1 MYLDVFEVQINSDA
15 LNKDEQQLVATI
27 LYECQ
32 CALFLVDITSHE
44 SFEGVKN
51 VIKVIDNAKNPYL
64 TKFFVCNKSDI
75 EENRAVSEFELKEYF
90 KGNPTLHS
98 MKLTLK
104 GEESQFQKLLNKIY
118 EAVNK
123 PKNKISSNIVSQCIS
138 REKSVTAG
146 LVSLES
152 FRVVFLGDSSV
163 GKTALLNRYFKYTF
177 EEKFLQTIGI
187 DDETIYIKVK
197 EALYKLTVW
206 DTAGEER
213 FRALPKKYYNN
224 ANGIILLF
232 DVTNQDT
239 FANIKTWM
247 KDIKDNTDNGQIDSP
262 MTIYLVG
269 NKVDMVEKRVVSKE
283 KAETAAGEYGIK
295 YFEISCKLNLNIIEV
310 MNNMILACSKRVKK
324 ESNVF
329 EQKEKKEKQ
338 SWWRIKK

>member
-1 MYLDVFEVQINSDA
+1 MYLDIYEVQINRDA
-15 LNKDEQQLVATI
+15 LNKDEKQLVATI

-51 VIKVIDNAKNPYL
+51 VINVIKEIDNEKNPYL
-64 TKFFVCNKSDI
+64 TKFFVCNKSDL
-75 EENRAVSEFELKEYF
+75 EEKRAVSEFELKEYSE
-90 KGNPTLHS
+90 GHPTLHS

-123 PKNKISSNIVSQCIS
+123 PSNIVSQCIS

-146 LVSLES
+146 LVSLKS

-177 EEKFLQTIGI
+177 EEKFLETIGI
-187 DDETIYIKVK
+187 ENHRIFIKVK
-197 EALYKLTVW
+197 EALYQLNVL
-206 DTAGEER
+206 DTEGHELY
-213 FRALPKKYYNN
+213 RALFRKYYKK

-232 DVTNQDT
+232 DVTNQDS

-283 KAETAAGEYGIK
+283 KAETEAGEYGIK
-295 YFEISCKLNLNIIEV
+295 YFEISCKLNLNITEV
-310 MNNMILACSKRVKK
+310 MNNMTLACSKRVKK

>member
-1 MYLDVFEVQINSDA
+1 MYLDIYEVQINRNV
-15 LNKDEQQLVATI
+15 LTKDEQELVATI

-51 VIKVIDNAKNPYL
+51 VIKEIDNEKNPYL
-64 TKFFVCNKSDI
+64 TKFFVCNKSDL
-75 EENRAVSEFELKEYF
+75 EEKRAVSEFELKEYSE
-90 KGNPTLHS
+90 GHPTLHS

-123 PKNKISSNIVSQCIS
+123 PSNIVSQCIS

-146 LVSLES
+146 LVSLKS

-177 EEKFLQTIGI
+177 EEKFLHTIGI

-213 FRALPKKYYNN
+213 FRAPPKKYYNK
-224 ANGIILLF
+224 ANGFILLF

-247 KDIKDNTDNGQIDSP
+247 KDIKDNTDNGQRKTEIDSP

-283 KAETAAGEYGIK
+283 KAETEAGEYGIK
-295 YFEISCKLNLNIIEV
+295 YFEISCKLNLNITEV

-338 SWWRIKK
+338 KWWRIKK